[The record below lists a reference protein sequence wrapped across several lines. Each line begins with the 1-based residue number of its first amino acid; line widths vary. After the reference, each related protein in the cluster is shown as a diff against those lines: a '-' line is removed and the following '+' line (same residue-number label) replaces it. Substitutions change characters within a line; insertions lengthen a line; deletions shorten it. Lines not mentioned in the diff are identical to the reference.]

1 LQNNKKHI
9 VIISTWYPP
18 LKHVAVPR
26 IKAFAKYLDKDK
38 FDVTVV
44 TLSLDESVDG
54 INEEGVDV
62 VRLGNKSFLKLPDFN
77 KQTSKPVHY
86 AKVLW
91 KLFVLRVT
99 VDEYSGW
106 SKAVGSYLT
115 KLNKTKE
122 IDLVISSSAPL
133 APHKVAFDFCNS
145 HSSAKWIADLRDE
158 LSTRI
163 GATPLVQKKCE
174 EIEGLI
180 NNRADAFLTVSKPI
194 VDDFKKL
201 LPKVKDYEEI
211 RNGHDHDVQF
221 SSYEFNEQLTIGY
234 FGTFYSPNKPDL
246 FFECM
251 EELQQENILP
261 EDWKIKFV
269 GTPKNFSIPSF
280 VKNNVEFIP
289 KQSYADVI
297 QLARACDVNLL
308 VLNFAER
315 LGVYSGKLFDYISVQ
330 KPILA
335 LVNKNDVA
343 AQLIEEVNAGYIAE
357 GDDKEEVKNQI
368 KIAVSNWKSKTLLQ
382 MDTDK
387 IKQLHRK
394 YQVEKLE
401 VLIDKLLTE
410 K

>member
-1 LQNNKKHI
+1 MKNNKKHI

-26 IKAFAKYLDKDK
+26 IEAFSKYLDKDK

-44 TLSLDESVDG
+44 TLSVDESIEE
-54 INEEGVDV
+54 INEKGVDV
-62 VRLGNKSFLKLPDFN
+62 IRLGNKSLFKLPDFN

-99 VDEYSGW
+99 ADEYKGW
-106 SKAVGSYLT
+106 AKDVGSFLT
-115 KLNKTKE
+115 KLHQTKE

-133 APHKVAFDFCNS
+133 TPHKIAFDFCKS
-145 HSSAKWIADLRDE
+145 HSSIKWVADLRDE

-163 GATPLVQKKCE
+163 GASSLVRKKSE

-180 NNRADAFLTVSKPI
+180 NKRADAFLSVSKPI
-194 VDDFKKL
+194 VDDFKTL
-201 LPKVKDYEEI
+201 LSNVKESEEI
-211 RNGHDHDVQF
+211 RNGYNHDVKF
-221 SSYEFNEQLTIGY
+221 SSYEFNKQFTIGY

-251 EELQQENILP
+251 EELQQEKILP
-261 EDWKIKFV
+261 DDWMIQFV
-269 GTPKNFSIPSF
+269 GTPKNFTIPPF
-280 VKNNVEFIP
+280 LKNNIEFIP
-289 KQSYADVI
+289 KKSYADVI
-297 QLARACDVNLL
+297 KLARACDINLL

-315 LGVYSGKLFDYISVQ
+315 LGVYSGKLFDYISVR

-343 AQLIEEVNAGYIAE
+343 AKLIKEVNAGYIAE
-357 GDDKEEVKNQI
+357 GEDKKDVKKQI
-368 KIAVSNWKSKTLLQ
+368 MLAISNWKSKTQL
-382 MDTDK
+382 MMNTDK
-387 IKQLHRK
+387 INLLHRK
-394 YQVEKLE
+394 HQVKKLE
-401 VLIDKLLTE
+401 ILIDKLLAN